1 MTSFEKIDTDLTTP
15 SYFAGDGFHEIFK
28 ILRAEDPIHWTKGHH
43 ERGYWSV
50 TRYADCVN
58 VLQNAALFNS
68 SEGSHLPP
76 TAKPLTEEERY
87 AMGYGAMPTHTDPPR
102 HMTMRRPFNKHFYPK
117 EIARFREKCERA
129 VETILAEIGP
139 RGECELVE
147 DVAALLPVIL
157 VLEMMGV
164 PAADWPMIRHQCVTF
179 MSSQDPE
186 FQIEGDPV
194 KTKAMA
200 QRAVFDYVF
209 DLAMQRRR
217 KPTDD
222 FTSLIGTMEIEGEL
236 MSERDV
242 GWWCFSLV
250 AAGLETTRNA
260 VALGV
265 LELMRHP
272 EQAALWRADA
282 SLADTASEEILRWV
296 TPSKHKL
303 RVASED
309 TELCG
314 KQIRKGDWVVVW
326 LASANRDEAAF
337 ERPDEF
343 DIRRAPNRH
352 LTFGIGEHVCL
363 GRHLARMELE
373 VLIKRILDLMP
384 DIAINGPVDYLASD
398 NTNGLKR
405 LPVRFTPFHL
415 DVV

>member
-1 MTSFEKIDTDLTTP
+1 MTSFEKIDADLTTP

-28 ILRAEDPIHWTKGHH
+28 ILRREDPVHWTKGYH

-76 TAKPLTEEERY
+76 TARPLTDEERY
-87 AMGYGAMPTHTDPPR
+87 ALGYGSSPTRTDPPR
-102 HMTMRRPFNKHFYPK
+102 HMIVRRPFNKHFYPK

-129 VETILAEIGP
+129 IDTILGDVAP
-139 RGECELVE
+139 RGECEIVE
-147 DVAALLPVIL
+147 DVAALLPVAL

-164 PAADWPMIRHQCVTF
+164 PTEDWPMIRHHCVTF

-186 FQIEGDPV
+186 FQIEGDPA
-194 KTKAMA
+194 KTKVMA

-209 DLAMQRRR
+209 DLAMKRRR
-217 KPTDD
+217 EPSDD

-236 MSERDV
+236 LSERDV
-242 GWWCFSLV
+242 GWWCTSFV

-260 VALGV
+260 VALG
-265 LELMRHP
+265 LYELMRRP
-272 EQAALWRADA
+272 DQAAMWRADP
-282 SLADTASEEILRWV
+282 SLTETACEEILRWV

-309 TELCG
+309 TELGG
-314 KQIRKGDWVVVW
+314 KKIRKGDWVVVW

-337 ERPDEF
+337 DRPDEF
-343 DIRRAPNRH
+343 DIRRTPNRH
-352 LTFGIGEHVCL
+352 LTFCIGEHVCL
-363 GRHLARMELE
+363 GRHLARLELQSLIPR
-373 VLIKRILDLMP
+373 VLNLMP
-384 DIAINGPVDYLASD
+384 DMEPNGPIEYVISD

-405 LPVRFTPFHL
+405 FPVRFKPISL
-415 DVV
+415 RA